1 MQRVRNRHRAWIGIQ
16 GGVEVKGK
24 ELSKL
29 TTRSLFSW
37 WNYLIFFLV
46 ISYVVGC
53 SFLLFFAGMDISEA
67 EVRQNALRTF
77 GNVIFLSL
85 LFGLLD
91 GIRRKYTVELPV
103 KRILEA
109 TRRITQGD
117 FKARIRT
124 IHGSDSRNEF
134 DMIIEN
140 FNRMAKEL
148 SGIETLRADFIA
160 NISHELKTPLAV
172 IQNYSTLLQA
182 PALPESK
189 RIEYAKTLTSASR
202 RLSDLITNILKLNK
216 LENQEIF
223 PDVQKFNLGEQLS
236 GCLLGFENIWEEK
249 ELEIDTSIEED
260 ILIEADTELLTLVW
274 NNLFSNALKFTE
286 PHGKITV
293 SLTADEDWVVVK
305 VSDTGCGMSPEVG
318 MHIFEKFYQGDPSRA
333 TQGNGLGLALV
344 KRVIDIVDGEIRVE
358 SEAGK
363 GSTFLVKLR
372 RTSDET
378 N

>member
-1 MQRVRNRHRAWIGIQ
+1 
-16 GGVEVKGK
+16 VKGK
-24 ELSKL
+24 ELNKL
-29 TTRSLFSW
+29 ATRSLFSW
-37 WNYLIFFLV
+37 WNYMIFFLV
-46 ISYVVGC
+46 ISFVVSC
-53 SFLLFFAGMDISEA
+53 SFLLFFSGMDISET

-77 GNVIFLSL
+77 GNVVILSL
-85 LFGLLD
+85 LFCLLD
-91 GIRRKYTVELPV
+91 GVRRKYTVELPV

-117 FKARIRT
+117 FKTRIQT
-124 IHGSDSRNEF
+124 IHGPGSRNEF

-148 SGIETLRADFIA
+148 SGIETLRTDFIA

-182 PALPESK
+182 PALPEAK

-223 PDVQKFNLGEQLS
+223 PEIQKFNLGEQLS
-236 GCLLGFENIWEEK
+236 ECLLGFENIWEEK
-249 ELEIDTSIEED
+249 ELEIDTDLEED
-260 ILIEADTELLTLVW
+260 IMIEADAELLTLVW

-293 SLTADEDWVVVK
+293 SLTAEEDWVVVK

-318 MHIFEKFYQGDPSRA
+318 KHIFEKFYQGDTSHT

-344 KRVIDIVDGEIRVE
+344 KRVIDIVGGEIRVE

-363 GSTFLVKLR
+363 GSTFTVKLR
-372 RTSDET
+372 RTGDET

>member
-16 GGVEVKGK
+16 GGVEVKGR
-24 ELSKL
+24 ELNKL
-29 TTRSLFSW
+29 ATRSLFSW

-46 ISYVVGC
+46 TSYVVGC

-77 GNVIFLSL
+77 GNVVFLSM
-85 LFGLLD
+85 LFCLLD

-117 FKARIRT
+117 FKARIQT
-124 IHGSDSRNEF
+124 IHGPDSRNEF
-134 DMIIEN
+134 DIIIEN

-182 PALPESK
+182 PALPEAK

-202 RLSDLITNILKLNK
+202 QLSDLITNILKLNK

-223 PDVQKFNLGEQLS
+223 PEVQEYYLGEQLS
-236 GCLLGFENIWEEK
+236 ECLLGFENIWEEK
-249 ELEIDTSIEED
+249 ELEIDTELEED
-260 ILIEADTELLTLVW
+260 IVIEADAELLTLVW

-293 SLTADEDWVVVK
+293 RLTGEEDWVVVK

-318 MHIFEKFYQGDPSRA
+318 KHIFDKFYQGDTSHT

-372 RTSDET
+372 RTGDET